1 MADLK
6 CSLSL
11 DEQEIIALIQL
22 LSLRMVQIGEQHPDA
37 MPVLTFEAGL
47 MKKLVETRTAGIVA
61 ARAAG
66 TLK

>member
-6 CSLSL
+6 YSLTL
-11 DEQEIIALIQL
+11 DQEEIIALIQL
-22 LSLRMVQIGEQHPDA
+22 LSIRMVQIGQRDPDA

-47 MKKLVETRTAGIVA
+47 MKKRVETRTAGIVA

>member
-6 CSLSL
+6 YSLTL
-11 DEQEIIALIQL
+11 DEEEIIALIQL
-22 LSLRMVQIGEQHPDA
+22 LSIRMVQIGQQNPEA
-37 MPVLTFEAGL
+37 MLVLTFEAGL

>member
-6 CSLSL
+6 YSLTL
-11 DEQEIIALIQL
+11 DEEEITGLIQL
-22 LSLRMVQIGEQHPDA
+22 LTIRMAQIAVQNPDA
-37 MPVLTFEAGL
+37 MPVLEFEAAL
-47 MKKLVETRTAGIVA
+47 MKKLVETRAAGLTA

>member
-6 CSLSL
+6 YSLSL
-11 DEQEIIALIQL
+11 DEEEIIALIQL
-22 LSLRMVQIGEQHPDA
+22 LSLRMIQIGQEHPDA

-47 MKKLVETRTAGIVA
+47 MKKLVETRTAGLAA

-66 TLK
+66 KLQ

>member
-1 MADLK
+1 
-6 CSLSL
+6 
-11 DEQEIIALIQL
+11 
-22 LSLRMVQIGEQHPDA
+22 MVQIGQQNPDA